1 MMMMMMTMTIMNSY
15 RIHADNPYQQQ
26 NEIMFT
32 KNNFWRIELVEASWN
47 VMARAQK
54 TDFIIRQNGRVHL
67 SRRRR
72 QFSRL
77 LADEVCASA
86 LVMLDTP
93 CSEVVWRV
101 LATHSIRQFPLHF
114 PSRASLPSHF
124 NWSLLPCGSESSQPS
139 PFLLLVNYDIW
150 SRPDTYSFPRWYGT
164 LDVVLRTASSHF
176 HVKKFLLKF
185 LTSYQTARYR
195 SPENHLW
202 KYKSNLH
209 TAVTGYIV
217 IVSPDVPFPGGGI
230 LINTR

>member
-1 MMMMMMTMTIMNSY
+1 MMMMMMMMTMTIMNSY

-114 PSRASLPSHF
+114 PSRASPFAITFQLESTTMRFRILATLP
-124 NWSLLPCGSESSQPS
+124 LLVISELWHMKPSRHVQFSAMIWNIRCGSSDSIITFSCEEVPIKVPDILSDCALSQPRK
-139 PFLLLVNYDIW
+139 PLVE
-150 SRPDTYSFPRWYGT
+150 
-164 LDVVLRTASSHF
+164 V
-176 HVKKFLLKF
+176 
-185 LTSYQTARYR
+185 
-195 SPENHLW
+195 
-202 KYKSNLH
+202 
-209 TAVTGYIV
+209 
-217 IVSPDVPFPGGGI
+217 
-230 LINTR
+230 